1 MVSGDITIALDAM
14 GGDYAP
20 KVVVQGAAIACKR
33 YPDLR
38 FLLFG
43 DEEKLRPL
51 LKRRKKLAA
60 VSTIEH
66 TSETVPG
73 DMRPSQAV
81 RQGRRSSMWLA
92 LKSVREGRASAVV
105 SGGNTGALM
114 AMAKMVLG
122 MLPGIDRPA
131 IATALPTLRG
141 ESVVL
146 DLGANIDCAANHLV
160 QFAVMGNL
168 YARIV
173 LGYQSPSV
181 GLLNVG
187 AEDVKGRES
196 IREAATQLRSNAHKL
211 NYKGFVEGDDIAK
224 GTVDVVVTD
233 GFTGNVA
240 LKTAEGTA
248 RLYTRYLR
256 EAFKRSLFARI
267 GYLFAR
273 RSLKLLA
280 NQVDPRQRNGGMFLG
295 LNGIAVKSHGGTDAV
310 GFANAVAVAYDAA
323 AQGLND
329 RITKELSDLGRG
341 ESSQKEAAAI

>member
-1 MVSGDITIALDAM
+1 MSGEITIALDAM
-14 GGDYAP
+14 GGDFAP
-20 KVVVQGAAIACKR
+20 KVVVQGAAIAVKR
-33 YPDLR
+33 YPNLR
-38 FLLFG
+38 FLMFG
-43 DEEKLRPL
+43 DEQQLRPL

-60 VSTIEH
+60 ASTVEH
-66 TSETVPG
+66 TAETIPG

-92 LKSVREGRASAVV
+92 LKAVREGRASAAV

-114 AMAKMVLG
+114 AMAKLVLG

-146 DLGANIDCAANHLV
+146 DLGANVDCAPNHLV
-160 QFAVMGNL
+160 QFAVMGDL

-173 LGYQSPSV
+173 LGYQTPSV

-187 AEDVKGRES
+187 AEDVKGRDS
-196 IREAATQLRSNAHKL
+196 IREAAAELRAETHKL
-211 NYKGFVEGDDIAK
+211 NFKGFVEGDDIAK

-248 RLYTRYLR
+248 RLYTNYLR

-273 RSLKLLA
+273 
-280 NQVDPRQRNGGMFLG
+280 Q
-295 LNGIAVKSHGGTDAV
+295 KS
-310 GFANAVAVAYDAA
+310 
-323 AQGLND
+323 
-329 RITKELSDLGRG
+329 
-341 ESSQKEAAAI
+341 EASGQAG